1 MAEFESNH
9 VEDDEIANATTTNNH
24 GWQKIAFL
32 LTYPAN
38 KEVLRDPKR
47 VCIQLHQNLRPMASL
62 ILISEE
68 MFTNLRAQILASKPV
83 DQQQRLQL
91 CFDQLMADI
100 TRSLETKNRDK
111 FTQNLTKFRNDF
123 RTR

>member
-1 MAEFESNH
+1 MAEFESIH

-24 GWQKIAFL
+24 GWQ
-32 LTYPAN
+32 
-38 KEVLRDPKR
+38 
-47 VCIQLHQNLRPMASL
+47 
-62 ILISEE
+62 
-68 MFTNLRAQILASKPV
+68 KPV